1 LSDRQETLVVVESI
15 GTVIAFVVAALA
27 VVAGV
32 NYYLAK
38 SAEHRNPPKGR
49 FVEVGGVKLHY
60 LEQGAGHAVLLL
72 HGNGSMSQDFECSGL
87 IAVASQKY
95 RVIVFDRP
103 GFGHTRRP
111 RSTMWDAVKQA
122 DLLYRALVKIG
133 VSRATVLG
141 HSWGASVAVALALTH
156 PGFVGGLVLV
166 SGYYYP
172 TMRADVALLSGPAV
186 PVFGDVLSYTVAPI
200 ISRLI
205 WPRILRKLFSPAP
218 VPAKFGFFPKEMAFR
233 PSQLRASAEETA
245 LMIPGAF
252 ALQWRYRSLTM
263 PVVILAGADDRLVDA
278 EEQSARLHRD
288 IRQSVFYSLPNIGH
302 MVQQTATARVME
314 TIDEVVA
321 LAGSQAELRN

>member
-1 LSDRQETLVVVESI
+1 MFESV
-15 GTVIAFVVAALA
+15 GTGIAIA
-27 VVAGV
+27 VVALAIAAAA

-38 SAEHRNPPKGR
+38 RAEHRNPPKGQ
-49 FVEVGGVKLHY
+49 FVEVDGLKLHY
-60 LEQGAGHAVLLL
+60 VDQGTGQAVLLL
-72 HGNGSMSQDFECSGL
+72 HGNGSIIQDFECSGL
-87 IAVASQKY
+87 IALASQKY
-95 RVIVFDRP
+95 RVIVYDRP

-122 DLLYRALVKIG
+122 DLIYRALVKIG

-141 HSWGASVAVALALTH
+141 HSWGASVAVALALRH
-156 PGFVGGLVLV
+156 PNFVCGLVLV

-205 WPRILRKLFSPAP
+205 WSRLLRKLFSPAP
-218 VPAKFGFFPKEMAFR
+218 VPEKFRFFPKEMAFR

-263 PVVILAGADDRLVDA
+263 PVVILAGANDRIVA
-278 EEQSARLHRD
+278 TEEQSVRLHRE
-288 IRQSVFYSLPNIGH
+288 ITQSAFHSLPNAGH
-302 MVQQTATARVME
+302 MVQQTATACVME
-314 TIDEVVA
+314 TIDEVVG
-321 LAGSQAELRN
+321 LEGSQRELSN